1 MRRSCSKRRLK
12 AAAPRRR
19 RLRCVAFCAHVR
31 YRDPSTVEA
40 NRADCNG
47 RSPHMRTR
55 VPPAI
60 VRGARSNSWRSRF
73 ARFVRA
79 RGWGLGDGRR
89 DASLR
94 RICYPGARRPTFI
107 RSEKKMNTGVS
118 AGTAITTLTVVGP
131 KPDRTK
137 ADPGANAKTRAVYY
151 SLRPRWA
158 GAGRGCTGR
167 PERAYLRACLR
178 ATDARYRTA
187 NARAASCSA
196 WGPCF
201 ACMGQ
206 QVIMVDG
213 AGSCEL
219 LVLQLVFHSSLIIL
233 ECLWSPPMERDMQI
247 PQRRGRGRSRCAKP

>member
-31 YRDPSTVEA
+31 CRDPSTVEA

-79 RGWGLGDGRR
+79 RGWGLGRNLGDGTRET
-89 DASLR
+89 
-94 RICYPGARRPTFI
+94 RPTRPGVW
-107 RSEKKMNTGVS
+107 RSNFYQKKMNTGVS

-137 ADPGANAKTRAVYY
+137 ADPGANAKTSDGILFSTPAV
-151 SLRPRWA
+151 
-158 GAGRGCTGR
+158 GGRGCTGR
-167 PERAYLRACLR
+167 PQGMPQGMPQGNGRTISYSERACSIVLGMGAMFCMHGPAGDHGGWALVLVSFS
-178 ATDARYRTA
+178 
-187 NARAASCSA
+187 SCS
-196 WGPCF
+196 
-201 ACMGQ
+201 
-206 QVIMVDG
+206 
-213 AGSCEL
+213 
-219 LVLQLVFHSSLIIL
+219 SS
-233 ECLWSPPMERDMQI
+233 STRP
-247 PQRRGRGRSRCAKP
+247 

>member
-12 AAAPRRR
+12 VAAHRRR

-47 RSPHMRTR
+47 RSPHMRTL

-60 VRGARSNSWRSRF
+60 NLPLCAVRGQILGVPDSRALF
-73 ARFVRA
+73 ARAVGA
-79 RGWGLGDGRR
+79 WGTGDAAATALGIYPGRPGGQFLSENEYGRFCRYGDHNADGRR
-89 DASLR
+89 SKARPNEGGSR
-94 RICYPGARRPTFI
+94 RER
-107 RSEKKMNTGVS
+107 ED
-118 AGTAITTLTVVGP
+118 
-131 KPDRTK
+131 PDGILFST
-137 ADPGANAKTRAVYY
+137 PAV
-151 SLRPRWA
+151 
-158 GAGRGCTGR
+158 AGRGRGSVQDAL
-167 PERAYLRACLR
+167 RACLRACLR
-178 ATDARYRTA
+178 ATDARNRTA

-213 AGSCEL
+213 RW
-219 LVLQLVFHSSLIIL
+219 SL
-233 ECLWSPPMERDMQI
+233 
-247 PQRRGRGRSRCAKP
+247 

>member
-79 RGWGLGDGRR
+79 RGWGLGVWGTGDATRPLDAPRVSTPGGR
-89 DASLR
+89 AANF
-94 RICYPGARRPTFI
+94 YQ
-107 RSEKKMNTGVS
+107 KKMNTGVS

-137 ADPGANAKTRAVYY
+137 ADPGANAKTRTVYY

-158 GAGRGCTGR
+158 GGGVQDAL
-167 PERAYLRACLR
+167 RACLRACLR

-187 NARAASCSA
+187 NARTASCSA

-213 AGSCEL
+213 RW
-219 LVLQLVFHSSLIIL
+219 SL
-233 ECLWSPPMERDMQI
+233 
-247 PQRRGRGRSRCAKP
+247 

>member
-12 AAAPRRR
+12 VAAHRRR

-60 VRGARSNSWRSRF
+60 NLPLCAVRGQILGVPDSRALF
-73 ARFVRA
+73 ARAVGAWASGGRETRRVRSTLPAYLPRA
-79 RGWGLGDGRR
+79 RAAGRPKNF
-89 DASLR
+89 
-94 RICYPGARRPTFI
+94 YQ
-107 RSEKKMNTGVS
+107 KKMNTGVS
-118 AGTAITTLTVVGP
+118 AGTAITTTLTVVGP

-137 ADPGANAKTRAVYY
+137 RRIPARTRRPGRYTILYARGGG
-151 SLRPRWA
+151 P
-158 GAGRGCTGR
+158 GRGGVQDAL
-167 PERAYLRACLR
+167 RACLRACLR
-178 ATDARYRTA
+178 ATDARNRTA

-213 AGSCEL
+213 RW
-219 LVLQLVFHSSLIIL
+219 SL
-233 ECLWSPPMERDMQI
+233 
-247 PQRRGRGRSRCAKP
+247 